1 MQPIGMAEPTGAFE
15 VVTDWNTIRHNSEG
29 EPGPSNNRNH
39 ICRLQV
45 PEHPSYLVSSRKLL
59 SIVNRKNNRV
69 LLCRNIFVPVSGSSK
84 IYFKNNFST
93 PGTFLKRIKRSSGL
107 LCRNCILLGC
117 RITLFRVR
125 VLSNLLFAALEKT
138 CRHEKQGEGKSC
150 LRSSPQHAAFGVIS
164 SLYRPCRT
172 LHHHDIRARHQETV
186 RRRQFATRAETS
198 PLGATT
204 KNVEFIMDDSFS
216 FDGVSQQHKD
226 GGKRNRAESL
236 GTQRCI
242 GTRACRGSP
251 AARLASGQHAGLVD
265 HELAMCPEAQQH
277 PLGSKAR
284 ECSQAGSPSSNAE
297 VIDEW

>member
-107 LCRNCILLGC
+107 LCRNIFVPVSG
-117 RITLFRVR
+117 
-125 VLSNLLFAALEKT
+125 
-138 CRHEKQGEGKSC
+138 
-150 LRSSPQHAAFGVIS
+150 S
-164 SLYRPCRT
+164 SLILIY
-172 LHHHDIRARHQETV
+172 
-186 RRRQFATRAETS
+186 
-198 PLGATT
+198 
-204 KNVEFIMDDSFS
+204 NNFS
-216 FDGVSQQHKD
+216 T
-226 GGKRNRAESL
+226 L
-236 GTQRCI
+236 GTFLKRRYDPPGCSVEI
-242 GTRACRGSP
+242 VSY
-251 AARLASGQHAGLVD
+251 LAV
-265 HELAMCPEAQQH
+265 E
-277 PLGSKAR
+277 
-284 ECSQAGSPSSNAE
+284 
-297 VIDEW
+297 